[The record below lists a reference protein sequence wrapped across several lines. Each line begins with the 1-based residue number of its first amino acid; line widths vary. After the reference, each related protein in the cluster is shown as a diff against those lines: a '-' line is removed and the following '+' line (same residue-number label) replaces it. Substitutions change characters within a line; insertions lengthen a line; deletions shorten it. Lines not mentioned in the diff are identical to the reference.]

1 MFLIHTLPQHA
12 EIVARAVV
20 SACRLE
26 GWQSPVQPKLLH
38 TLFNRLLG
46 QDLDFEKIEPL
57 SPAEVAGTLT
67 TSSEREELIHL
78 MVAIEILCNPIPER
92 LERSVVQWATT
103 LHVHECAL
111 LYARDLARGELSKAV
126 HDFYRLNWIG
136 DLDRRSPDFDALL
149 RHAGDKA
156 YALTVKTDDTEA
168 SRWNAL
174 GSCPPDSIG
183 RSLWEFYRMRGF
195 AFPGQ
200 AGSVNV
206 AVAQHDWVHV
216 LADDGTTPMG
226 EIEASGFY
234 NSTTRAP
241 GAMLG
246 LIGVLALFESGLMPA
261 SLVVPK
267 QAGHNLSAPGG
278 IERLAEAVGR
288 GAACNT
294 DLLLDV
300 DFFQHANEPLKE
312 TRARFAIPPKSPENP
327 RAGSLRGN
335 EVTVRPLA

>member
-1 MFLIHTLPQHA
+1 MFLIHTPPQHA

-57 SPAEVAGTLT
+57 SPTEVAGTLS
-67 TSSEREELIHL
+67 TSAEREELIHL

-92 LERSVVQWATT
+92 LERSVVQWATA
-103 LHVHECAL
+103 LHVHERAL
-111 LYARDLARGELSKAV
+111 LYARELARGELTKAV

-136 DLDRRSPDFDALL
+136 DLDRRSPDFEALL

-156 YALTVKTDDTEA
+156 YALTVEA
-168 SRWNAL
+168 DAVEAARWTAL
-174 GSCPPDSIG
+174 GSCPQGSIG
-183 RSLWEFYRMRGF
+183 RSLWEFYQMRGF
-195 AFPGQ
+195 MVPGQ
-200 AGSVNV
+200 PGSVNA
-206 AVAQHDWVHV
+206 AVAQHDWIHV
-216 LADDGTTPMG
+216 LANYGTTPMG
-226 EIEASGFY
+226 EIEVSSFQ
-234 NSTTRAP
+234 NSTTRTP

-246 LIGVLALFESGLMPA
+246 LVGVLALFESGLMPA
-261 SLVVPK
+261 SLIVPR
-267 QAGHNLSAPGG
+267 QPGHNLSAPGG
-278 IERLAEAVGR
+278 IERMADAVAR

-300 DFFQHANEPLKE
+300 DFFQHANEPLE
-312 TRARFAIPPKSPENP
+312 EIRARFAIQPKSRRILEIDPFGAMKLP
-327 RAGSLRGN
+327 SDK
-335 EVTVRPLA
+335 